1 MIDYEVMLFHAW
13 EIHFEQGRV
22 IKSQVVTYRALF
34 EDNLLLFA
42 IHINAQKLFLF
53 FEMVNKIQNSTPP
66 PSFVNDEFFG
76 DNLRFRHVQYLIK

>member
-42 IHINAQKLFLF
+42 IYNAQKLIFF
-53 FEMVNKIQNSTPP
+53 FEIVNKIKNSTPP
-66 PSFVNDEFFG
+66 PFHQWWI
-76 DNLRFRHVQYLIK
+76 LWR

>member
-22 IKSQVVTYRALF
+22 IKSQVVRALF
-34 EDNLLLFA
+34 EDDLLLFA
-42 IHINAQKLFLF
+42 IYTNTQKLFLF

-66 PSFVNDEFFG
+66 P
-76 DNLRFRHVQYLIK
+76 FRQWWILWR

>member
-1 MIDYEVMLFHAW
+1 MHEKFISNRV
-13 EIHFEQGRV
+13 EQ
-22 IKSQVVTYRALF
+22 SQVVTYRALF

-42 IHINAQKLFLF
+42 IYINAQKLFFF

-66 PSFVNDEFFG
+66 PFVNDEFFG

>member
-13 EIHFEQGRV
+13 EIHFEQGRI

-42 IHINAQKLFLF
+42 IYINAQKT
-53 FEMVNKIQNSTPP
+53 ISI
-66 PSFVNDEFFG
+66 
-76 DNLRFRHVQYLIK
+76 FRNGK